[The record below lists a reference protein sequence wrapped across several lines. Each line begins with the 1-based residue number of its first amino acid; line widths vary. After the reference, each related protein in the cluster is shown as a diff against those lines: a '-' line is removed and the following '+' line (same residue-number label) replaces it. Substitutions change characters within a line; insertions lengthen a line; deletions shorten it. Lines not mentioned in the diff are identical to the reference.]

1 MENEKN
7 QEMNIFTMTSRIG
20 NALLG
25 LLKGILSIL
34 GYILRTAYQYKLLF
48 LIFAIATVAFS
59 LYQSRED
66 NRTYE
71 GNLYLKLNDGDAVIY
86 KTLIHDLNEYA
97 KGNDVEGLAKELDIT
112 EELANRID
120 KISAHAVIDKNKDS
134 IIDYIDYKDAVET
147 GDTVDFALPDQ
158 LVITAKIKGI
168 EEFSQFEEALKK
180 YFSKNDYLVSLN
192 IARIKLQEEKEWMFH
207 NVLMNL
213 DSLQKVEYFKNNNG
227 STCIEFSSINERKA
241 NIPFVK
247 AKKQMFYDDMEKLF
261 KITGKIEED
270 MSANLDVVTV
280 LSNFHPTNKPTN
292 TFCKTLLLNGL
303 IALGL
308 FMVAALLWHNKKNI
322 NKYLKKEI

>member
-227 STCIEFSSINERKA
+227 TCLEFSSINEKKA
-241 NIPFVK
+241 NVPFVK
-247 AKKQMFYDDMEKLF
+247 AKKQMFYNDMEKLF
-261 KITGKIEED
+261 DITGKIEKD

-280 LSNFHPTNKPTN
+280 LSDFHPTNKPTN

-322 NKYLKKEI
+322 NKYLKKGI

>member
-280 LSNFHPTNKPTN
+280 LSDFHPTNKPTN